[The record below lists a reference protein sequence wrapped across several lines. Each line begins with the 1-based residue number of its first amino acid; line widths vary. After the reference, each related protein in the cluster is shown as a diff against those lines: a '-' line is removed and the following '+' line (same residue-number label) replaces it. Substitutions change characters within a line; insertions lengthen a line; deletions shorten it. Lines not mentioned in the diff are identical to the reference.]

1 MRTCMLQSWRLRPP
15 PQVSQHALVAIP
27 AHHIGFWRYARRS
40 DASPLSPAELINPFF
55 VMIKL
60 VPIATLELSASM
72 NPIHLSSVNDVVVM
86 LVLGAGQSVPA
97 WRRLVNIISW
107 QSRQQSLLDQ

>member
-1 MRTCMLQSWRLRPP
+1 
-15 PQVSQHALVAIP
+15 
-27 AHHIGFWRYARRS
+27 
-40 DASPLSPAELINPFF
+40 
-55 VMIKL
+55 MIKL